1 MEQYN
6 QAIKHQQE
14 MEGCTFQ
21 PQRKPPA
28 VPRTLG
34 KSKTTAR
41 IPGHDQFMKR
51 QRDAYR
57 LKMEK
62 EEALRN
68 IGRRKRPV
76 QEGRISTIESE
87 REPPL
92 FDIELNIGDE

>member
-1 MEQYN
+1 
-6 QAIKHQQE
+6 

-28 VPRTLG
+28 APRQLA

-41 IPGHDQFMKR
+41 IPGHDQFLKR
-51 QRDAYR
+51 QKDAHR

-62 EEALRN
+62 EEAMRN
-68 IGRRKRPV
+68 IGRRKRV
-76 QEGRISTIESE
+76 QQQERVPTVESDGA
-87 REPPL
+87 EPPL